1 MVRGPQSR
9 ALLSIHGVQCVRGQ
23 TWESRV
29 ESGQEMKVGCWCFGP
44 CSVRLELELK
54 GQTVPH
60 TSLEKPS
67 YITGDCCWLGLKNLY
82 RSERDW
88 GLQTHSGASGAP
100 HRCANNS
107 SFFFPPW
114 FKPFRWILGSRRH
127 RSEISG
133 SCRTNWKTNSHTGSL
148 THSFICRGGALGRWA
163 GNNIAHVVLSG

>member
-1 MVRGPQSR
+1 MVRGTQSR

-107 SFFFPPW
+107 FFF
-114 FKPFRWILGSRRH
+114 FHLGLNLSDGFWGPGGTAPKSAVAAEQIGKQTVTLGH
-127 RSEISG
+127 
-133 SCRTNWKTNSHTGSL
+133 SHTPLSAEAEPSGGG
-148 THSFICRGGALGRWA
+148 RGTISHMLC
-163 GNNIAHVVLSG
+163 